1 LESPLKKGNNIFLKE
16 FSSIYLGIL
25 NYYDLI
31 ISKIFRFSSVDLDDC
46 LALFRTKYKEIN
58 VEKLKNRFFETSSY
72 DTSDERNKKN
82 FNHFLRIL
90 EKEGLKI

>member
-1 LESPLKKGNNIFLKE
+1 
-16 FSSIYLGIL
+16 
-25 NYYDLI
+25 
-31 ISKIFRFSSVDLDDC
+31 
-46 LALFRTKYKEIN
+46 LALYKAKYKEIN
-58 VEKLKNRFFETSSY
+58 VEKLKKRFFETSSY